1 MKRCPTCQQVFFD
14 DALSFCTD
22 DGSILE
28 PDETG
33 SATPPT
39 AVNPDPMATMIS
51 PSGSIPGYTPPT
63 FAEPPAPGSS
73 GYGSAPSGSGASW
86 GASQP
91 SGGPLTPDWSN
102 PAPTPS
108 WEPPPP
114 PGYGSVAQ
122 QPSQGLAIASLV
134 LGLCSITIGL
144 CCYLGVLLSPA
155 AIITGIISLVQI
167 KNDPEKNTGKVMA
180 IVGIVSGALYWVVL
194 VLMFVLWGAA
204 SLLNTPR

>member
-1 MKRCPTCQQVFFD
+1 MKRCPACNQVFFD

-28 PDETG
+28 PEEPT
-33 SATPPT
+33 SVTSPPPS
-39 AVNPDPMATMIS
+39 NPDPMATMIS

-63 FAEPPAPGSS
+63 YAEP
-73 GYGSAPSGSGASW
+73 PSGSGFGSTPGVGGSGAGW

-91 SGGPLTPDWSN
+91 QGGPLTPEWTN
-102 PAPTPS
+102 PSPS
-108 WEPPPP
+108 WQPPPP
-114 PGYGSVAQ
+114 PGYGAVSQSQ
-122 QPSQGLAIASLV
+122 QQGVAIASLV

-155 AIITGIISLVQI
+155 AIVTGIISLVQI
-167 KNDPEKNTGKVMA
+167 KNDPMRNGGKVMA

-194 VLMFVLWGAA
+194 ALMLLIWGAA
-204 SLLNTPR
+204 SLMNTPR